1 MNLVVD
7 TSVWSLVLRRRSV
20 DPDNPWVTAFRGH
33 VAAGDSLLLVGP
45 ILQEVLTGLR
55 WPRDVDRL
63 LASLAPF
70 PLVPLARGTYVLAA
84 QISNR
89 CRRSGV
95 QTTTGDALI
104 AAACV
109 ENGFP
114 LLTADQDFVRI
125 ARHSNLIV
133 LPPLS

>member
-33 VAAGDSLLLVGP
+33 VAA
-45 ILQEVLTGLR
+45 
-55 WPRDVDRL
+55 
-63 LASLAPF
+63 
-70 PLVPLARGTYVLAA
+70 
-84 QISNR
+84 
-89 CRRSGV
+89 
-95 QTTTGDALI
+95 
-104 AAACV
+104 CV